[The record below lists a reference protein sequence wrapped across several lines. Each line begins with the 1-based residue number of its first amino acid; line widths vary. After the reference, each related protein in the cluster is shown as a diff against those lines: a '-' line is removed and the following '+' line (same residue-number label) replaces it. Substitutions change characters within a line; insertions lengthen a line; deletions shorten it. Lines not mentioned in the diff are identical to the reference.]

1 MDVARLVLDF
11 IDSLKWVV
19 LVAIILA
26 WLLYRY
32 KKEIGAA
39 IANLSNRPVIVK
51 TPLGGVELGAQ
62 PDVALPDKPP
72 PQAPPV
78 SDEMLNELLQ
88 EHDQTLANIET
99 VAKTNAQLT
108 AEITELRTAY
118 EGLAR
123 EYLAT
128 RWALYYE
135 QVYRF
140 IFGSQI
146 ELLRWLQ
153 ISYPNPRPI
162 TTLHPYYQSY
172 SAQAK
177 ASKMPHVLSLDE
189 YLRYLF
195 TSQLIESVESDKVRL
210 TDNGAGFCTYLVTN
224 NLSVV
229 KTL

>member
-11 IDSLKWVV
+11 IDSLKWAA
-19 LVAIILA
+19 LVAVVLA

-39 IANLSNRPVIVK
+39 IASLSNRPVKMK
-51 TPLGGVELGAQ
+51 TPLGDVELGPQ
-62 PDVALPDKPP
+62 PDVTPPDKPA

-88 EHDQTLANIET
+88 EHEQALANVET

-123 EYLAT
+123 EYLAA
-128 RWALYYE
+128 RQALYYE

-146 ELLRWLQ
+146 ELLQWLR
-153 ISYPNPRPI
+153 IWYPNTQPI
-162 TTLHPYYQSY
+162 GTLNVYHQKYVGLATAVPY
-172 SAQAK
+172 
-177 ASKMPHVLSLDE
+177 VLSFNE
-189 YLRYLF
+189 YLRFLF
-195 TSQLIESVESDKVRL
+195 TSQLIELIALDVRL
-210 TDNGAGFCTYLVTN
+210 TENGAGFCDYLVAN
-224 NLSVV
+224 NLSV
-229 KTL
+229 LRPL